1 MKINEMIKQKRIEQ
15 KLTQE
20 QVAKYLGVS
29 APAVNKWEKGTSYPD
44 ITLLPP
50 LARLLH
56 TDLNTLLSFH
66 ETLTDWEI
74 ALFLND
80 LSAIADQDG
89 FQTAYDTALEKIRL
103 FPTCDSLILNS
114 ALFLEGCLI
123 YKKGRPSKE
132 TKQYQKKIENLF
144 LRAAESNDLNV
155 RSQAQAQLISK
166 YIERKEYEQA
176 QALIDQLPDAIWTDK
191 KQLQANLF
199 IASEH
204 YSDAAKLA
212 EEKLLLQASELHC
225 TLITLL
231 EIALKEQRDEDAEYI
246 ANVSK
251 STATALDQW
260 EYASYVAHFQLHC
273 ARKERIKTLKTFL
286 QMIRSLSKKWN
297 LNASPLYRHIKTKP
311 VDTAFGGTL
320 KKTLLNSLKEEPEYD
335 FLNISENISEDALSE
350 LLAIEEEKELH
361 H

>member
-15 KLTQE
+15 NLTQE
-20 QVAKYLGVS
+20 QIAKYLGVS
-29 APAVNKWEKGTSYPD
+29 TPAVNKWEKGISYPD

-66 ETLTDWEI
+66 ETLTEQEI

-80 LSAIADQDG
+80 LSDIADQDG
-89 FQTAYDTALEKIRL
+89 FQAAYDTALEKIRL

-123 YKKGRPSKE
+123 YRKGHPSKE
-132 TKQYQKKIENLF
+132 IEPYQDKIEKLF
-144 LRAAESNDLNV
+144 LRAAQSSDLNI

-166 YIERKEYEQA
+166 CIGRKEYEQA
-176 QALIDQLPDAIWTDK
+176 QALIDQLPNAIWTDK

-204 YSDAAKLA
+204 YSDAAKLS
-212 EEKLLLQASELHC
+212 EEKLLSQALDLHC

-231 EIALKEQRDEDAEYI
+231 EIALKEQRSEDAEYI

-251 STATALDQW
+251 SIARSLDQW
-260 EYASYVAHFQLHC
+260 EYASYVAHFQLHS

-297 LNASPLYRHIKTKP
+297 LNDSPLYRHIKPKS
-311 VDTAFGGTL
+311 VDTAFGSTM
-320 KKTLLNSLKEEPEYD
+320 KQTLLNSLKEDPEYD
-335 FLNISENISEDALSE
+335 FLNISENLSEDALSN
-350 LLAIEEEKELH
+350 LLANEEENYFSH
-361 H
+361 